1 MLATG
6 QVFRPASNCLHSGG
20 NYAGKPLTPV
30 ASPLAMGKVTINDV
44 AALAGVSKKTVS
56 HVVNGIGR
64 VAPAT
69 RERVEAAVAQLG
81 FVPSPQARAF
91 AAGHS
96 SLVVLVHDGSDD
108 PPLATLLA
116 GLEEGLAPA
125 GLVAGVHTGGD
136 AGALARLI
144 AAQRPRAVL
153 LAPPL
158 SADPDLLR
166 ACAEADCQAV
176 RLAPEPVEGA
186 GLWVDERQAAADAAG
201 WLVALGHRRIGFI
214 AGPEDDRRAR
224 ARELGFIDAQ
234 AEQGLERGA
243 EIVAQGDFTL
253 TSGEDATRLLLE
265 VSPRPTAILAANDA
279 MAAGAL
285 RTLSAAR
292 LDVPGDISVMG
303 LGDAPLAAALTP
315 PLATMSLPWRDLARL
330 AAARIVDPGAPVP
343 PALPARLIPRAS
355 VGPAGD

>member
-1 MLATG
+1 
-6 QVFRPASNCLHSGG
+6 
-20 NYAGKPLTPV
+20 
-30 ASPLAMGKVTINDV
+30 MGKITINDV

-64 VAPAT
+64 VAPET
-69 RERVEAAVAQLG
+69 RARVEAAVAELG

-96 SLVVLVHDGSDD
+96 SLVVLAHDGSDD
-108 PPLATLLA
+108 PPLAALLA
-116 GLEEGLAPA
+116 GLEQGLAPA
-125 GLVAGVHTGGD
+125 GLVAGVHTGSD
-136 AGALARLI
+136 AQALARLI
-144 AAQRPRAVL
+144 AAQRPRAVV

-158 SADPDLLR
+158 SADPALL
-166 ACAEADCQAV
+166 EAGADAGCPV
-176 RLAPEPVEGA
+176 VGIAPEPVEA
-186 GLWVDERQAAADAAG
+186 TALWADERQAAADAAG

-224 ARELGFIDAQ
+224 ARELGFIDAM

-243 EIVAQGDFTL
+243 EIVAQGDFSL
-253 TSGEDATRLLLE
+253 ASGEDAAHLLLE

-285 RTLSAAR
+285 RALCAAG
-292 LDVPGDISVMG
+292 LEVPGDISIMG

-315 PLATMSLPWRDLARL
+315 PLASMALPWRELARL
-330 AAARIVDPGAPVP
+330 AAVRIVDPESPPP
-343 PALPARLIPRAS
+343 PALPARLVPRAS
-355 VGPAGD
+355 VGPAVE

>member
-1 MLATG
+1 MA
-6 QVFRPASNCLHSGG
+6 
-20 NYAGKPLTPV
+20 
-30 ASPLAMGKVTINDV
+30 KVTINDV

-69 RERVEAAVAQLG
+69 RARVEAAVAELG

-91 AAGHS
+91 ASGRS

-108 PPLATLLA
+108 PPLAALLA
-116 GLEEGLAPA
+116 GLEEGLASA

-144 AAQRPRAVL
+144 AAQRPRAVV

-158 SADPDLLR
+158 SADPALAL
-166 ACAEADCQAV
+166 ACAEADCAMI
-176 RLAPEPVEGA
+176 RLAPEPMG
-186 GLWVDERQAAADAAG
+186 GLFVWTDERQAAADAAG

-224 ARELGFIDAQ
+224 ARELGFIDAM

-243 EIVAQGDFTL
+243 EIVAQGEFTL
-253 TSGEDATRLLLE
+253 ASGEDAARLLLE

-285 RTLSAAR
+285 RALHAAG
-292 LDVPGDISVMG
+292 LAVPGDISVMG
-303 LGDAPLAAALTP
+303 LGDAPLAAVLAP
-315 PLATMSLPWRDLARL
+315 PLATMALPWRDLARL
-330 AAARIVDPGAPVP
+330 AAGRIIDPAAPTP
-343 PALPARLIPRAS
+343 SALPGRLVPRAS